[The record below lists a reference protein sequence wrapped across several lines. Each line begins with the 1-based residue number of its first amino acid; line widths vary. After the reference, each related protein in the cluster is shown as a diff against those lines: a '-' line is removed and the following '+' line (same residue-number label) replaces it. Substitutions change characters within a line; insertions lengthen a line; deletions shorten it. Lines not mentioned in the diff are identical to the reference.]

1 MDNLLSLLE
10 TARAFFV
17 GTFSGISSN
26 MSIDLGIKL
35 VLGYFFIIWG
45 AFIIW
50 VIKDITNRTTNILVQ
65 TLSIFIILFFTPI
78 FGLPIYLLI
87 RPRTTLFEQYYEEE
101 EVEETVDDVE
111 EFYHCPGCNHKV
123 SREFRFCPKC
133 AFELTISCPSCK
145 KRIHTDWAL
154 CPYCG
159 EKDIIPEKAPRAT
172 EKGKEEKEKKW
183 MKKIPVE
190 EIVEKEEGKTEEVA
204 NPKKPALKKKE
215 S

>member
-1 MDNLLSLLE
+1 MDFILSLSE
-10 TARAFFV
+10 TIQNFFT
-17 GTFSGISSN
+17 GTFSTISAN

-35 VLGYFFIIWG
+35 VLGYFFIIWA

-65 TLSIFIILFFTPI
+65 TISIFLILFFTPI

-101 EVEETVDDVE
+101 EVVEDIDDVE

-123 SREFRFCPKC
+123 SREFKFCPKC
-133 AFELTISCPSCK
+133 AFELTTSCPSCK

-159 EKDIIPEKAPRAT
+159 EKELVKEKPA
-172 EKGKEEKEKKW
+172 KKVKKEEKMMAE
-183 MKKIPVE
+183 
-190 EIVEKEEGKTEEVA
+190 EKEIMEQKEEVQEEA
-204 NPKKPALKKKE
+204 
-215 S
+215 

>member
-1 MDNLLSLLE
+1 MDILLSLFE
-10 TARAFFV
+10 TVRAFFI
-17 GTFSGISSN
+17 GTFSQISSN

-50 VIKDITNRTTNILVQ
+50 VIKDITNRTANILIQ
-65 TLSIFIILFFTPI
+65 TLSIFIILFLTPI

-101 EVEETVDDVE
+101 EAEEAVDTLE

-123 SREFRFCPKC
+123 SRDFKFCPKC

-145 KRIHTDWAL
+145 KQIHTDWTL

-159 EKDIIPEKAPRAT
+159 EKDIAPKKVET
-172 EKGKEEKEKKW
+172 KEKKG
-183 MKKIPVE
+183 KKMLVEKVE
-190 EIVEKEEGKTEEVA
+190 EIVIVEHTEET
-204 NPKKPALKKKE
+204 
-215 S
+215 

>member
-1 MDNLLSLLE
+1 MDTLFSLME
-10 TARAFFV
+10 TIRTFFV
-17 GTFSGISSN
+17 GTFSVISSN
-26 MSIDLGIKL
+26 MSLDLGIKL

-65 TLSIFIILFFTPI
+65 AFSIFIILFFTPI

-87 RPRTTLFEQYYEEE
+87 RPRTTIFEQYYEEE
-101 EVEETVDDVE
+101 ELEESTETDDLE
-111 EFYHCPGCNHKV
+111 EFYHCPACKHTV
-123 SREFRFCPKC
+123 SRDFKFCPKC

-145 KRIHTDWAL
+145 KKIHTDWAL

-159 EKDIIPEKAPRAT
+159 EKKIIREKPIT
-172 EKGKEEKEKKW
+172 KEKKIPIEKVAEKGNKEEQENIDD
-183 MKKIPVE
+183 KKALLK
-190 EIVEKEEGKTEEVA
+190 EKE
-204 NPKKPALKKKE
+204 